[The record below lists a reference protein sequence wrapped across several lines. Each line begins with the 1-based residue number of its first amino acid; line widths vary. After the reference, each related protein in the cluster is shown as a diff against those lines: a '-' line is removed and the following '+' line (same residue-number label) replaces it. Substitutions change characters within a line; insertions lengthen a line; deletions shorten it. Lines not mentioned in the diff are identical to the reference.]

1 MVLKVIDL
9 EKCLEDGCVSQH
21 ANIYWKC
28 SQLIT
33 IKIFTL
39 TLSWR
44 GPLSY
49 RNQSTDLQSKSMDW
63 FLYDNS
69 LSHERVKAFY
79 ILYKN
84 VSIYERL
91 YIDTPY
97 MSRYEVKR
105 IIIFGTEDFFFFF
118 VESYLVCLP
127 LTMR

>member
-1 MVLKVIDL
+1 
-9 EKCLEDGCVSQH
+9 
-21 ANIYWKC
+21 
-28 SQLIT
+28 
-33 IKIFTL
+33 
-39 TLSWR
+39 
-44 GPLSY
+44 
-49 RNQSTDLQSKSMDW
+49 MDW
-63 FLYDNS
+63 FLYDKS